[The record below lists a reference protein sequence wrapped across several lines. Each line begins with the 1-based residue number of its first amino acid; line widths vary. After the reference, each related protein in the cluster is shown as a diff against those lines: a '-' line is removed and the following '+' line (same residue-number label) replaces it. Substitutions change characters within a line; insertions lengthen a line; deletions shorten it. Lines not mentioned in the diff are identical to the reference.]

1 MEFLSLISYL
11 FAPLIICSTLL
22 GSTIGILVFARPNM
36 KKIGPA
42 NIYKFLFAIEYLNL
56 IILIDYLPDN
66 FEIKLLDLSTSTCKI
81 FSIVFFVYMQIPPM
95 LLVYISIERFVSIAY
110 PSKRLFLR
118 RNNIQL
124 IYFLGLI
131 FYNCFLYLFMLF
143 YTNLIT
149 KIDAP
154 SNRTYIIC
162 DFENQI
168 AYSYFYFI
176 DLTNRVVIPFI
187 LMAIMTTLL
196 IRQIYL
202 SRKKF
207 STKQSDRKRSFNR
220 DVRLSVSIASLNL
233 VYLCFCLPFSI
244 YSFFF
249 EYILVYQK
257 IYFLLEYVNFFYYAS
272 DFYLVLATNFLV
284 RKEIRLIYKMFIRLF
299 NK

>member
-1 MEFLSLISYL
+1 MEIYSLINYIL
-11 FAPLIICSTLL
+11 APLIICLTLFGSTL
-22 GSTIGILVFARPNM
+22 GIMVFSRPNM

-56 IILIDYLPDN
+56 IILIGYMQNN
-66 FEIKLLDLSTSTCKI
+66 FDLNIFTLSAITCKF
-81 FSIVFFVYMQIPPM
+81 FSVIVTVYPQIPPM

-118 RNNIQL
+118 RNNVQL

-131 FYNCFLYLFMLF
+131 GYNCFLNLFMLF
-143 YTNLIT
+143 VDLMPISAKTSNETILECEFESKNLQ
-149 KIDAP
+149 
-154 SNRTYIIC
+154 SFFNYVG
-162 DFENQI
+162 
-168 AYSYFYFI
+168 
-176 DLTNRVVIPFI
+176 LTNRVVIPFM

-284 RKEIRLIYKMFIRLF
+284 RKEIRLIYKMFI
-299 NK
+299 